1 MNIKLLEYPT
11 EKDWIEWRSIKGYE
25 GVYEVSN
32 DGRVRRIAG
41 WSNKNNGY
49 RHPTGELKQDC
60 VKGYPQIAL
69 YKNGEKKRFKVHRL
83 VASAFLPNP
92 LNLPQVNHKD
102 GNKGNNNVKNLE
114 WVTQSQNMKHAR
126 DTGLCPND
134 TPRMRR
140 ARSEVGRKTQNILK
154 VRPRKPVIVTAEKET
169 MRFSSCKECAKTLGL
184 SVASVSRLCR
194 YEKVGSKVK
203 GVFKY
208 ES

>member
-1 MNIKLLEYPT
+1 MKVKLLEYPT
-11 EKDWIEWRSIKGYE
+11 DHDWIEWRSVKGYE
-25 GVYEVSN
+25 GIYEVSN

-49 RHPTGELKQDC
+49 RYPTGELKQNN
-60 VKGYPQIAL
+60 VHGYMRVAL
-69 YKNGEKKRFKVHRL
+69 YKKGVPTRYSVHRL
-83 VASAFLPNP
+83 VASAFLKNPN
-92 LNLPQVNHKD
+92 NLPQVNHKD

-126 DTGLCPND
+126 DTGLYPND

-154 VRPRKPVIVTAEKET
+154 VRPRKPVIVTTEKET

-203 GVFKY
+203 GVFKF